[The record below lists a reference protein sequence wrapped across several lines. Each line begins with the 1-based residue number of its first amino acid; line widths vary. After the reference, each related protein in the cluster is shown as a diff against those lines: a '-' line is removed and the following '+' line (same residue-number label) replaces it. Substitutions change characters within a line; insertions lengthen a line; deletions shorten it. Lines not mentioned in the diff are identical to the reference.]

1 MSDEEKE
8 SSLSKPSDSGQ
19 EKPKAKRRA
28 PVRRK
33 KPAAPKAKKAEE
45 ANAEKGEVTP
55 VAEKAVPEVAPAV
68 EEKPEVSEPEQKT
81 QESKPKS
88 QPQPKSSA
96 QPKEEE
102 GSKPE
107 DWPKPSPRPQRQPNR
122 RSQEH
127 GPKYYEDQA
136 RSVRDIAN
144 LKGKRPIVA
153 LTAYDAVMGRLV
165 NDAGVDFIL
174 VGDSVGTT
182 LLGHRTTIPVDM
194 TDMVRHTAAVRRA
207 QPKCLLVA
215 DLPFGEASFSFDR
228 LLESARRL
236 MQEGGAD
243 AVKIEGGRDV
253 ADDIEKLVATGVPV
267 LGHIGLLPQTV
278 KAIGG
283 YRKFGVDRQEAEDLY
298 TDAIALEEAGC
309 FAVVGEMIE
318 EAVARELTKQI
329 LPPLIG
335 IGSGAGCDGQ
345 ILVSTD
351 ILGYNTR
358 KAPSFVKTYANLNQV
373 ISRALSQYV
382 EEVRGG
388 KFPS

>member
-1 MSDEEKE
+1 MD
-8 SSLSKPSDSGQ
+8 
-19 EKPKAKRRA
+19 
-28 PVRRK
+28 
-33 KPAAPKAKKAEE
+33 
-45 ANAEKGEVTP
+45 
-55 VAEKAVPEVAPAV
+55 
-68 EEKPEVSEPEQKT
+68 
-81 QESKPKS
+81 
-88 QPQPKSSA
+88 
-96 QPKEEE
+96 
-102 GSKPE
+102 
-107 DWPKPSPRPQRQPNR
+107 
-122 RSQEH
+122 
-127 GPKYYEDQA
+127 DQA
-136 RSVRDIAN
+136 RNVRDLAA

-165 NDAGVDFIL
+165 CDAGVDFIL

-182 LLGHRTTIPVDM
+182 LLGHKTTIPVDM
-194 TDMVRHTAAVRRA
+194 IDMVRHTAAVRRA
-207 QPKCLLVA
+207 QPNCLLVA

-253 ADDIEKLVATGVPV
+253 ADDIEELVATGIPV

-283 YRKFGVDRQEAEDLY
+283 YRKFGGDRHEAEDLY

-309 FAVVGEMIE
+309 FAVIAEMME
-318 EAVARELTKQI
+318 ENVAKELARQI

-345 ILVSTD
+345 ILVTTD
-351 ILGYNTR
+351 LLGYNLG

-373 ISRALSQYV
+373 ISKALSQYV
-382 EEVRGG
+382 SEVRKGE
-388 KFPS
+388 FPS